1 MPAFGRIGKHHNRSQ
16 QALVEPVGGGASA
29 SASGPGSGP
38 GPASGSAPAVG
49 SSPVPAPAAPSSA
62 HSHHSHSHSL
72 APAPAPASSTSTAT
86 TPTSAVGANHPI
98 TPHSASSTAFS
109 SIESFDAQNQLQH
122 QQHQQQFQQQQQHQQ
137 HQHHLSQQQQ
147 QQQQQQGQKGQQQGP
162 PPPPPH
168 DYTPASAAAS
178 RNSLLVQHNPPAAA
192 ADSRQRGQQEFADS
206 VSRSQSQRY
215 PPAVAPYPNS
225 QYGAASSS
233 VDNLRASLNNTSSAP
248 GQPQPTSPVPQP
260 APPPEKRSARRLL
273 KNILS
278 GAGRDH
284 HHASPPSQPTP
295 PGSYDNTGGL
305 ARRPSKRVSKPPPPQ
320 PPATIALTQQ
330 PSQLSLDQQSADWPL
345 QPPQQQP
352 SPLQGVGEVEDHHR
366 FVQDPNRD
374 PRLQNP
380 ESHRSS
386 IRYVP
391 SDLDNTPYDDPAYH
405 QQQVQ
410 QLHALQQQHQQQL
423 DQQAAYD
430 PSQQQQ
436 YHDPYSQQQRGQ
448 YPGGPS
454 PIYTGHLGTGSHQ
467 NPETISQLSHESPVT
482 DSDARSANV
491 QSAQT
496 SPAVR
501 YAVQTTD
508 NPLPSSLPPSQQ
520 GAPQAQQQNMAP
532 PPAGGP
538 PPRSERRPQQP
549 DTEKSLRSQVD
560 APSGPPPGYRQSQ
573 TMPPATGGANPG
585 YRTSSAQEGRQFE
598 GATGEQGRN
607 SPQPSNPDRD
617 GTDPDKFKELLTKYK
632 NVKRLYFDGK
642 TQIDNLNS
650 QIEQLQNAIANQ
662 RMSQSRTSLDD
673 SEYITRFNR
682 LNGAINNL
690 SFNIRKDWRTV
701 PQWLDMYVSIDAL
714 KTGKQEMTAVGRAV
728 ITRWI
733 VEEIFNKCFHP
744 GLNFDLSRQLKEIEL
759 NIRRFSYTMNSQE
772 EFDAL
777 TNKVVSWR
785 MATLEGLQVI
795 LNSPES
801 ADNRA
806 DFTRMC
812 TSNLTATLFQYMTD
826 PPPPGVD
833 GSASMIVELAVGIAS
848 NLPMES
854 RDVAITYPLP
864 GDPINPN
871 VMEVEK
877 APLPALDTQKAEGDG
892 DDSRAEE
899 ADKDKN
905 GKDRRAD
912 KTRSGMFTTI
922 LGGGPPRKGSNASSI
937 VPSSTDAAPSSALP
951 PKDSNKVRLAGFP
964 VVEVRGRQVLMKAPV
979 WTL

>member
-16 QALVEPVGGGASA
+16 QALVEPVVGAPSANPNSSLASA
-29 SASGPGSGP
+29 SAPAPPGSGP
-38 GPASGSAPAVG
+38 GPSSGHPHINAHG
-49 SSPVPAPAAPSSA
+49 HIPSQSQS
-62 HSHHSHSHSL
+62 HSHTLSHSL

-86 TPTSAVGANHPI
+86 TPTSAVGANNPI
-98 TPHSASSTAFS
+98 TPLSASSTAFS
-109 SIESFDAQNQLQH
+109 SSESFDTHNQQLQQHHHQQQLQQLQH
-122 QQHQQQFQQQQQHQQ
+122 QQ
-137 HQHHLSQQQQ
+137 L
-147 QQQQQQGQKGQQQGP
+147 QGQQGP
-162 PPPPPH
+162 PPPPH
-168 DYTPASAAAS
+168 DYPASASAAAAAAS
-178 RNSLLVQHNPPAAA
+178 RNSLLLQQHNPLVT
-192 ADSRQRGQQEFADS
+192 DSRQRGQGQQEFADS

-215 PPAVAPYPNS
+215 TPAVAPYPNT

-233 VDNLRASLNNTSSAP
+233 VDNLRAASLINTSPAP
-248 GQPQPTSPVPQP
+248 GQTQATSPAPQP
-260 APPPEKRSARRLL
+260 APAPEKRSARRLL

-284 HHASPPSQPTP
+284 HNTPPPAPPSQPTP

-305 ARRPSKRVSKPPPPQ
+305 ARRPSKRVSKPPP
-320 PPATIALTQQ
+320 ARTALSQQ
-330 PSQLSLDQQSADWPL
+330 PSQLSLDQQSTDWPL
-345 QPPQQQP
+345 QAPHQQP
-352 SPLQGVGEVEDHHR
+352 SPLQGVGEIEEQQR
-366 FVQDPNRD
+366 FAQDPNRD
-374 PRLQNP
+374 HRLQTP
-380 ESHRSS
+380 DSHRNS

-391 SDLDNTPYDDPAYH
+391 SDLDNTPYEDPAYH
-405 QQQVQ
+405 QQQQQ
-410 QLHALQQQHQQQL
+410 QLHALEQNHL
-423 DQQAAYD
+423 AQQAAYD
-430 PSQQQQ
+430 PSQQQHYQ
-436 YHDPYSQQQRGQ
+436 QQFSQQQRGQ
-448 YPGGPS
+448 YQAGPS

-467 NPETISQLSHESPVT
+467 NPETVSQLSHESPVT

-496 SPAVR
+496 SPAVK

-508 NPLPSSLPPSQQ
+508 NPLPPTIPPAQ
-520 GAPQAQQQNMAP
+520 GTSQAQQQNMA

-538 PPRSERRPQQP
+538 PPRSERRPQAE
-549 DTEKSLRSQVD
+549 TEKALRSQVD
-560 APSGPPPGYRQSQ
+560 APAGPPPGYRQGQ
-573 TMPPATGGANPG
+573 NMPPAAAGGNPTG
-585 YRTSSAQEGRQFE
+585 YRTSSAQDGRQFE
-598 GATGEQGRN
+598 GAAGEQGRN

-617 GTDPDKFKELLTKYK
+617 GNDPDKFKELLTKYK

-650 QIEQLQNAIANQ
+650 QIEQLQNAVANQ
-662 RMSQSRTSLDD
+662 RMSQSRTALDD

-785 MATLEGLQVI
+785 MATLEGLQMI

-812 TSNLTATLFQYMTD
+812 TTNLTATLFQYMTD
-826 PPPPGVD
+826 PPPAGVD
-833 GSASMIVELAVGIAS
+833 GSASMIVELAVGIAA
-848 NLPMES
+848 NLPLES
-854 RDVAITYPLP
+854 RDVAINYPLP
-864 GDPINPN
+864 GDQINPN
-871 VMEVEK
+871 IMEVEK
-877 APLPALDTQKAEGDG
+877 APLPPLESQKEGEG
-892 DDSRAEE
+892 EAVEE
-899 ADKDKN
+899 SDKDKN

-937 VPSSTDAAPSSALP
+937 VPTSTDAAPPSALP
-951 PKDSNKVRLAGFP
+951 PKDNNKVRLAGFP
-964 VVEVRGRQVLMKAPV
+964 AVEVRGRQVLVKAPV

>member
-1 MPAFGRIGKHHNRSQ
+1 MPFGRIGKHHNRSQ
-16 QALVEPVGGGASA
+16 QALVEPVGAGTGPATSPSSSSTA
-29 SASGPGSGP
+29 PPPPPSGPGLL
-38 GPASGSAPAVG
+38 
-49 SSPVPAPAAPSSA
+49 SSSSIQPHGHGHGHGHIHGLG
-62 HSHHSHSHSL
+62 HSQSHSL
-72 APAPAPASSTSTAT
+72 APAPAPSSSSSTAT
-86 TPTSAVGANHPI
+86 TPTTTTTTSTSANTNANTNTTVAGANIPI

-109 SIESFDAQNQLQH
+109 SSESFDIQNQLQH
-122 QQHQQQFQQQQQHQQ
+122 QQILQQQQQHQQ
-137 HQHHLSQQQQ
+137 LQHQHNLQL
-147 QQQQQQGQKGQQQGP
+147 QQQQQGQQGP

-168 DYTPASAAAS
+168 DYPSVSASAAAAAAAS
-178 RNSLLVQHNPPAAA
+178 RNSLLLQQQHNPPATA
-192 ADSRQRGQQEFADS
+192 ADSRQRSQQEFTDS

-215 PPAVAPYPNS
+215 PPAVAPYPNPH
-225 QYGAASSS
+225 YGAAAS
-233 VDNLRASLNNTSSAP
+233 VDNLRASLNNTP
-248 GQPQPTSPVPQP
+248 PVQPTSPIPQP
-260 APPPEKRSARRLL
+260 ALAAAPAPAPVPEKRSARRLL

-278 GAGRDH
+278 GVGRDH
-284 HHASPPSQPTP
+284 QHTPPSSQSTP
-295 PGSYDNTGGL
+295 PGSASGSYDNTGGL
-305 ARRPSKRVSKPPPPQ
+305 ARRPSKRNPDP
-320 PPATIALTQQ
+320 
-330 PSQLSLDQQSADWPL
+330 
-345 QPPQQQP
+345 
-352 SPLQGVGEVEDHHR
+352 HR
-366 FVQDPNRD
+366 N
-374 PRLQNP
+374 
-380 ESHRSS
+380 S

-391 SDLDNTPYDDPAYH
+391 SDLDNTPYEDPAYH
-405 QQQVQ
+405 QQQQQ
-410 QLHALQQQHQQQL
+410 QLHALQEQNQTTQQPS
-423 DQQAAYD
+423 YD

-436 YHDPYSQQQRGQ
+436 FQQYAQQRSQ
-448 YPGGPS
+448 YPAAPT

-467 NPETISQLSHESPVT
+467 NPETVSQLSHESPVT

-496 SPAVR
+496 SPAVK

-508 NPLPSSLPPSQQ
+508 NPLPPTLPPAQQ
-520 GAPQAQQQNMAP
+520 GATPAQQPTQNMAP
-532 PPAGGP
+532 PVGGP
-538 PPRSERRPQQP
+538 PPRSERRPQQ
-549 DTEKSLRSQVD
+549 DTEKALRSQVD
-560 APSGPPPGYRQSQ
+560 APQGPPPGYRQSQ
-573 TMPPATGGANPG
+573 TMPPAAGGGSAAFRTG
-585 YRTSSAQEGRQFE
+585 SAQDGRQFE
-598 GATGEQGRN
+598 AAAGEQGRN

-617 GTDPDKFKELLTKYK
+617 GADPDKFKELLTKYK

-642 TQIDNLNS
+642 SQIDNLS
-650 QIEQLQNAIANQ
+650 TQIEQLQNAVANQ
-662 RMSQSRTSLDD
+662 RMSQSRTALDD

-701 PQWLDMYVSIDAL
+701 PQWLDMFVSIDAL

-785 MATLEGLQVI
+785 MATLEGLQRV

-801 ADNRA
+801 ADSRA

-812 TSNLTATLFQYMTD
+812 TSNLTAVLYQYLTD

-833 GSASMIVELAVGIAS
+833 GSASMIVELAVGIAA
-848 NLPMES
+848 NLPLES

-864 GDPINPN
+864 GDSINTHI
-871 VMEVEK
+871 MEVEK
-877 APLPALDTQKAEGDG
+877 APLPPLETTHKAEGDA
-892 DDSRAEE
+892 DDGRGED

-912 KTRSGMFTTI
+912 KTRS
-922 LGGGPPRKGSNASSI
+922 
-937 VPSSTDAAPSSALP
+937 ALP
-951 PKDSNKVRLAGFP
+951 PKDNNKVRLAGFP
-964 VVEVRGRQVLMKAPV
+964 AVEVRGRQVLIKAPV